1 VRSYN
6 AQGFNVHACLCCLQA
21 QLHFNMQL
29 VLQQR
34 SGASSRPLVV
44 RRAAAQKALQVPS
57 MAGGTVMVAPYQQE
71 QLQQAYAAGLTRGA
85 MLSAGDM
92 GYAAVPTTAPQAAA
106 GEGGLP
112 QLALTYSPGSLPA
125 SSSGL
130 QAAQVY
136 YDTHGAPVTLV
147 PYWQQQQQQQPTQQQ
162 QQQAQ
167 QQHQQLWQPQQQQ
180 QQQQLLPSAGV
191 VVPSPVHCQGAPAGQ
206 YAAPVLLPVSE
217 GFPQVM
223 QVQQGSWQQQQ
234 QQGAA
239 GLSQQQQQQQ
249 SYMAAGYDI
258 IQVQGVAGI
267 PASGPLTYTPMEFA
281 QPQPSGLS
289 GLMVSSVPQVNPAA
303 QQLPLSGGV
312 QQGTPALTGR
322 SSLPSAGNVLL
333 GSSAGSSSSSAV
345 GPLLTYQQLG
355 SHHSLSIP
363 LSAEQLSMINSQLS
377 SVAAMSGT
385 SITAEHNF
393 ACGSL
398 AVNVVASSQQQLNVA
413 WQFIQ
418 SLLGQ
423 QGSTGAPAPEGL
435 M

>member
-1 VRSYN
+1 
-6 AQGFNVHACLCCLQA
+6 
-21 QLHFNMQL
+21 
-29 VLQQR
+29 
-34 SGASSRPLVV
+34 
-44 RRAAAQKALQVPS
+44 
-57 MAGGTVMVAPYQQE
+57 MVAPYQQA

-85 MLSAGDM
+85 ILGAGDM

-106 GEGGLP
+106 GEGGLS
-112 QLALTYSPGSLPA
+112 QLALAYPPGSLPT

-147 PYWQQQQQQQPTQQQ
+147 PYWQQQQSTQQQ

-167 QQHQQLWQPQQQQ
+167 QQQQHQQLWQPQQQQHQQQQ

-206 YAAPVLLPVSE
+206 YAAPVLLSVSE

-234 QQGAA
+234 QGAA
-239 GLSQQQQQQQ
+239 GLSQQQQPQQQQ

-258 IQVQGVAGI
+258 SQVQGVAGI
-267 PASGPLTYTPMEFA
+267 PASGPLTYTSVDYA
-281 QPQPSGLS
+281 QQQQSGLS
-289 GLMVSSVPQVNPAA
+289 GLMVSSVAQVNPAA

-322 SSLPSAGNVLL
+322 SSVASAGNVLL

-345 GPLLTYQQLG
+345 GPPLLTYQQLG

-363 LSAEQLSMINSQLS
+363 LSAEQLSLINSQLS

-398 AVNVVASSQQQLNVA
+398 AVNVVASSQQQLSVA